1 MSTELLKSARLES
14 KKSFTL
20 PKGGSITK
28 KNVSLSVKEIENG
41 FLLTKSYDLEWV
53 DSKGSNHYEYFD
65 KNWFSKENPIQITM
79 PDEKSLADKLE

>member
-1 MSTELLKSARLES
+1 MTELLKSARLES
-14 KKSFTL
+14 KKTFSL

-28 KNVSLSVKEIENG
+28 KNVSLQVKEIENG

-65 KNWFSKENPIQITM
+65 KCWYSETNPIEINM
-79 PDEKSLADKLE
+79 PDEKSLADKLK